1 MLTAR
6 RSSVSLHRTPTA
18 PRAARR
24 LLEDVLRGR
33 GEVLAIA
40 QLLVTELVTN
50 SVRHGGRREGD
61 HVDVRVSVEN
71 DRLRVEVHDGG
82 GGGVGPLEP
91 LTSSEGGFGLLF
103 VKTRADRWGS
113 DRPHTG
119 TPGWF
124 ELELE
129 LE

>member
-1 MLTAR
+1 M
-6 RSSVSLHRTPTA
+6 A

-24 LLEDVLRGR
+24 HLEDVLLGH
-33 GEVLAIA
+33 GEVVSIA

-50 SVRHGGRREGD
+50 SVRHGGRRDGD
-61 HVDVRVSVEN
+61 HVEVRVSLEE
-71 DRLRVEVHDGG
+71 DRLRVEVRDE

-91 LTSSEGGFGLLF
+91 LSSSEGGFGLLF
-103 VKTRADRWGS
+103 VNSLADRWGS
-113 DRPHTG
+113 ERRPNG
-119 TPGWF
+119 TTVWF